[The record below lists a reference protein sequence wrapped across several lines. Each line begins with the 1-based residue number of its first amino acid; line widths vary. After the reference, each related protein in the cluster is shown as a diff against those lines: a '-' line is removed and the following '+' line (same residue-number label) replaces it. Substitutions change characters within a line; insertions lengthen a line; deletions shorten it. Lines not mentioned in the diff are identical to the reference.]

1 MTMAWQPTPPP
12 TGEPAP
18 GTVDRLCGQPLQ
30 NAAVRGAAFGMMRQ
44 LGALAAVRIERP

>member
-1 MTMAWQPTPPP
+1 MTIAWQPTPPP

-30 NAAVRGAAFGMMRQ
+30 NAAVRAGASWQQRELRTPAGY
-44 LGALAAVRIERP
+44 A